1 MRDCLIS
8 KRTHVFDVNKR
19 CRKDFFPPDFTSSTS
34 SLASLN
40 CLYCAKWSSIKY
52 NRDGPISSSYS
63 SFHVSDL
70 HNLMSSGILLDFT
83 FYIGSW
89 LTVSWCTLSG
99 RYYLCVWCPYLES
112 LLSQHYGKH
121 QLVILVSWGCQI
133 VTNHMLNGWWRWHW
147 FERCWL
153 SSHIR
158 KALSTHQAV
167 AGLES

>member
-1 MRDCLIS
+1 MGTDQSRVLILHS
-8 KRTHVFDVNKR
+8 MWVTYT
-19 CRKDFFPPDFTSSTS
+19 TSCPVAF
-34 SLASLN
+34 SL
-40 CLYCAKWSSIKY
+40 
-52 NRDGPISSSYS
+52 
-63 SFHVSDL
+63 
-70 HNLMSSGILLDFT
+70 ILLFT
-83 FYIGSW
+83 LAAEW

-99 RYYLCVWCPYLES
+99 RYYLCVWSPYLES

-121 QLVILVSWGCQI
+121 RIVILGLKSTWRRSQYFSESSRAVSWGCQI

-158 KALSTHQAV
+158 KALSTHQVV